1 MADIYNLIAKILLIV
16 GGVMLTLTV
25 FIFLKLKIYTVIG
38 NLTGYTAKKS
48 IAKMQASLIE
58 DKKDKTNYNYKSKKE
73 NPKRKLKKIK
83 NENSTEILNEND
95 MITGEQTELLVN
107 GDSDTEILK
116 QEN

>member
-16 GGVMLTLTV
+16 GGVMLALAV
-25 FIFLKLKIYTVIG
+25 YIFLKLKIYTVIG

-48 IAKMQASLIE
+48 IAKMQGSLIE
-58 DKKDKTNYNYKSKKE
+58 DKKDKTNYKSKKE
-73 NPKRKLKKIK
+73 NQKRKLKKIK
-83 NENSTEILNEND
+83 NEDSTEILNEND